1 MYDSMENAD
10 FEYIYDAYRERSI
23 EIAGTILGNEDE
35 AEDVCQDVFTI
46 IYSMGEEVDFS
57 DRKSLL
63 IILKR
68 HIESTNMPILM
79 QWKM

>member
-35 AEDVCQDVFTI
+35 AEDVCQDVLR
-46 IYSMGEEVDFS
+46 S
-57 DRKSLL
+57 
-63 IILKR
+63 
-68 HIESTNMPILM
+68 STA
-79 QWKM
+79 WVKK

>member
-57 DRKSLL
+57 DRKRLLAL
-63 IILKR
+63 IITMSIHK
-68 HIESTNMPILM
+68 SFDYF
-79 QWKM
+79 KKAY